1 MNEALKE
8 AKKCL
13 LIDEVPVGAIIV
25 RDNKIIARAHN
36 TREKNKDVTCH
47 AEINALRKAN
57 KKDKSWRSI
66 NATMYVTVEPCSM
79 CAGAVVWSRI
89 DRIVFGAYDKKA
101 GACGSVLN
109 SPNNERLNHQREVTP
124 GVLEDECAK
133 IIKDYFK
140 AKREKK

>member
-1 MNEALKE
+1 MKIKDDIYFMNEALKE

-79 CAGAVVWSRI
+79 CAGALVWSRI
-89 DRIVFGAYDKKA
+89 DRIVFW
-101 GACGSVLN
+101 
-109 SPNNERLNHQREVTP
+109 RL
-124 GVLEDECAK
+124 
-133 IIKDYFK
+133 
-140 AKREKK
+140 

>member
-79 CAGAVVWSRI
+79 CAGALVWSRI
-89 DRIVFGAYDKKA
+89 DRIVFGASDKKA

-109 SPNNERLNHQREVTP
+109 ITNNERLNHQIEVTP

>member
-1 MNEALKE
+1 MRCVILEADNHIDLLKIP
-8 AKKCL
+8 CY
-13 LIDEVPVGAIIV
+13 VFSPVAFFIV
-25 RDNKIIARAHN
+25 VENNRHFLEFI
-36 TREKNKDVTCH
+36 TCH

-57 KKDKSWRSI
+57 KKDKSWRCV

-79 CAGAVVWSRI
+79 CAGALVWSRI

-109 SPNNERLNHQREVTP
+109 ITNNERLNHQIEVTP